1 MGVQGFPTLKIVRP
15 GKKPGKPTVE
25 DYQGQRTAKGIVEA
39 VKDRI
44 PNNVKRLTDKN
55 IEEWLLEG
63 EDPPKAIL
71 FSDKGTTSATLKTLA
86 IDFAGVI
93 PIAQIRNKESKS
105 VQRFGI
111 TKFPTLILLPSG
123 GADPII
129 FDGEMKKEEMV
140 KFLSQA
146 APPNPDCPA
155 PKDKKTKPKADKKS
169 EKKASKASSKF
180 SKASASHKSSE
191 ASSAAASATEETV
204 EEPVKPTESPDPI
217 VNESDDQ
224 KPIVV
229 AEEETKPT
237 IPVAAEPSEV
247 NNVCFTEKSKTCIL
261 AILSKD
267 ESAEAYSSVLASLAA
282 IHKKYDNTKSNLFPF
297 IGVKASNPVAA
308 SILAE
313 LGLGSEDNVHLVAT
327 NAKRGWWKKYSG
339 EGFGSVEVERWVDA
353 IRMGEGKKEKF
364 PAALITEKVE
374 ETKSETKSEAK
385 PEDQVKIEV
394 EEIIDDEEP
403 AAKPH
408 DEL

>member
-44 PNNVKRLTDKN
+44 PNTVKRLTDKN

-63 EDPPKAIL
+63 EDAPKAIL
-71 FSDKGTTSATLKTLA
+71 FSDKGTISATLKTLA
-86 IDFAGVI
+86 IDFAGLI
-93 PIAQIRNKESKS
+93 PIAQIRNKESQS
-105 VQRFGI
+105 LQRFGI

-123 GADPII
+123 GADPIT
-129 FDGEMKKEEMV
+129 FDGEMNKEEMV
-140 KFLSQA
+140 KFLSQV

-155 PKDKKTKPKADKKS
+155 SKDKKSKPKADKIS

-204 EEPVKPTESPDPI
+204 EEPVKPSESPDPI
-217 VNESDDQ
+217 VNKSDDQ
-224 KPIVV
+224 KPVGI

-237 IPVAAEPSEV
+237 IPIAAEPSEV

-261 AILSKD
+261 AILPKD
-267 ESAEAYSSVLASLAA
+267 ESSEAYSIVLASLAA

-297 IGVKASNPVAA
+297 IGVKSSNTVAA

-313 LGLGSEDNVHLVAT
+313 LGLGSEDYVHLVAT

-353 IRMGEGKKEKF
+353 IRMGEGKKEKL
-364 PAALITEKVE
+364 PAALITEEKVDE
-374 ETKSETKSEAK
+374 GKTKAS
-385 PEDQVKIEV
+385 PQDQVKIEV

-403 AAKPH
+403 VVKSH